1 MKRLGVTTFGVILGI
16 GLASILAVSSVGQAA
31 LLAQD
36 NPLKPIPKE
45 LPSRNPLEG
54 NAEAVRAGMG
64 LFRVRCADCHGM
76 DARGIRAPDLTQ
88 VWARGRPDD
97 GLFRTLRTGVSGTE
111 MPAVFRAS
119 DDDIWRILA
128 YLRTLAAPTAADPPR
143 GDAANGERLFRVHCS
158 SCHRVGQRGGRLG
171 PDLSRIGIA
180 RTPAAL
186 TRQIRGAVED
196 FKAGYAPVTLTTGSG
211 SKIHGVKKNEDMFS
225 VQVMDSGERIQGYL
239 KDDLRQVT
247 DEKKSAMPV
256 FGPER
261 LSEQQLDD
269 LLAYLSSLRGT
280 DKK

>member
-1 MKRLGVTTFGVILGI
+1 MKWLAVTTLAIIFSVPSI
-16 GLASILAVSSVGQAA
+16 GLSELV
-31 LLAQD
+31 AQD
-36 NPLKPIPKE
+36 NRQPIPKD
-45 LPSRNPLEG
+45 LPSKNPLDG
-54 NAEAVRAGMG
+54 NAEAIRAGMG

-88 VWARGRPDD
+88 VWAVGRTDD

-111 MPAVFRAS
+111 MPAVIRAS

-143 GDAANGERLFRVHCS
+143 GNATNGERVFRVHCS

-180 RTPAAL
+180 RTTAAL
-186 TRQIRGAVED
+186 TRQIRGAVEG
-196 FKAGYAPVTLTTGSG
+196 FKAGYEPVTLTTDSG

-225 VQVMDSGERIQGYL
+225 VQIMDSGERIQGYL

-261 LSEQQLDD
+261 LDEQQLED
-269 LLAYLSSLRGT
+269 LLAYLLSLRGE
-280 DKK
+280 K